1 MELLLTDIPGT
12 GCGWYAGEMGL

>member
-12 GCGWYAGEMGL
+12 GRGWYPGEMGL